1 MKIKQNRSSAII
13 YSSDHGYLI
22 LQKQSEKKGKYYQ
35 ILSGGVEKNESF
47 LETIVREVNEE
58 LSLRIEEK
66 RFHLKHTTPERYIYF
81 LELDKNEVESIQ
93 LSDEHISYSFVK
105 SYQELSKQ
113 VVKQNSGKV
122 AQILDSIFTC

>member
-1 MKIKQNRSSAII
+1 
-13 YSSDHGYLI
+13 
-22 LQKQSEKKGKYYQ
+22 
-35 ILSGGVEKNESF
+35 
-47 LETIVREVNEE
+47 VNEE

-66 RFHLKHTTPERYIYF
+66 RFHLKHITPERYIYF

-122 AQILDSIFTC
+122 SQILDSIFTC